1 MKPWKAWYSFS
12 FQSLSF
18 LTWHPNFYEKSNKET
33 SSELHNEI
41 KFSMFK
47 IYTFLNLMKVAPKE
61 GVKTGYSRLLVQH
74 FGKTLHVHV
83 CRKNITHCW
92 FYRDL

>member
-1 MKPWKAWYSFS
+1 MKNQIKKR
-12 FQSLSF
+12 QV
-18 LTWHPNFYEKSNKET
+18 NCIMKSN
-33 SSELHNEI
+33 
-41 KFSMFK
+41 FSMFK